1 MRASESCVRPGFFSS
16 SRFVTYLLISLM
28 AISETSYRDREGK
41 SQSLRDT
48 TAGFTPVFAPADISL
63 NATNFQTFI
72 GGVSAANTNVETLA
86 INYTN
91 NSTARIAL
99 VKSVRA
105 AVTQAVNYVKSN
117 KAWATQFNSV
127 KMAADKM
134 RGMSPPTK
142 VVLPPPPAPGEPPAE
157 AAKARSKG
165 EQAYVELAAHLEQFI
180 TAISACTPYAPPSA
194 AITINTFSAA
204 LSQFKGLNGFIS
216 TLDTQLTSA
225 REARAALYYT
235 GDSCLERKFQE
246 VKAAVLGQYGQ
257 SSSQYGAVKSMKW

>member
-1 MRASESCVRPGFFSS
+1 
-16 SRFVTYLLISLM
+16 M
-28 AISETSYRDREGK
+28 ALSETSFRDREGK

-48 TAGFTPVFAPADISL
+48 TAGFTPTFAPADTSL
-63 NATNFQTFI
+63 SATNFQTFI
-72 GGVSAANTNVETLA
+72 GGVSAANSNVETLV

-105 AVTQAVNYVKSN
+105 AVTQAVGFVKSN
-117 KAWATQFNSV
+117 KAWATQFKAV

-142 VVLPPPPAPGEPPAE
+142 VELPPAPAPGQPPTPPN
-157 AAKARSKG
+157 KPRSKG
-165 EQAYVELAAHLEQFI
+165 EQAYVELAAHLEGFI

-194 AITINTFSAA
+194 AISIATFSAA
-204 LSQFKGLNGFIS
+204 LSQFRGLNTFIC

-225 REARAALYYT
+225 REARNALYYE
-235 GDSCLERKFQE
+235 GDSCLERKFQS
-246 VKAAVLGQYGQ
+246 VKAAVKGQYGQ
-257 SSSQYGAVKSMKW
+257 ASTQYGAVKSMKW